1 MAGEAQNIILG
12 YLVDQFKRAATVL
25 HYGYEDEDEAMQL
38 VGIDA
43 IHRAVA
49 GFDAFGPNARLALG
63 CLLDHS
69 DHVVRAV
76 AGPAT
81 FSNSARS
88 ARSRSS
94 MTSRRTA
101 RFWRVPLHPPRSG
114 ITNAA
119 KRKDD
124 SKSRLKREG
133 RNFSGQKPNPAI
145 QFAIYAIE
153 QTRDSGPFDTR
164 NLPA

>member
-49 GFDAFGPNARLALG
+49 GFDAFGPNARWALG

-76 AGPAT
+76 AARHLLELSPERAVAVLDDIQKNGAIL
-81 FSNSARS
+81 ARS
-88 ARSRSS
+88 VASS
-94 MTSRRTA
+94 ALRDHERREK
-101 RFWRVPLHPPRSG
+101 
-114 ITNAA
+114 
-119 KRKDD
+119 KR
-124 SKSRLKREG
+124 
-133 RNFSGQKPNPAI
+133 
-145 QFAIYAIE
+145 
-153 QTRDSGPFDTR
+153 
-164 NLPA
+164 